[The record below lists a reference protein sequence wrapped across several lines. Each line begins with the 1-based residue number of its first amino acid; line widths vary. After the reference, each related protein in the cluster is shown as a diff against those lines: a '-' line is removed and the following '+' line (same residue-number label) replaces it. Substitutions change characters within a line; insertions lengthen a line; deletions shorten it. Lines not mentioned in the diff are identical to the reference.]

1 VLVADEQTDH
11 RVTKPGR
18 LMSDVPAM
26 LADKRGLADVVFAQD
41 QDQVFGGEAPARVS
55 VKLGTL
61 SGSAGAPPYPVPE
74 VSVQR
79 PRPSTG
85 A

>member
-41 QDQVFGGEAPARVS
+41 QDQVLGGEAPRVR
-55 VKLGTL
+55 VELRKAGRDGLQRRRVELGQIPL
-61 SGSAGAPPYPVPE
+61 EHLDRLAY
-74 VSVQR
+74 
-79 PRPSTG
+79 
-85 A
+85 